1 MWHPTPVRLAGKSH
15 GWRSL
20 VGCSPQGHYESD
32 MTKQLHFQFS
42 LSYIGEGDGNTLQY
56 SCMENPRN
64 GGAWWA
70 AIYGVTQNWTWLKR
84 LSSSSSNSSSSRT
97 GALVRACLM
106 LSKAFFLFPSPKYCS
121 VSGPLVASYRGL
133 AISLNPIIP
142 NSAKSCH
149 EQESTKL
156 YYSFFCLWVLRLNIA
171 CFLQGDNGVLPEFI
185 IYLRYLI
192 CFFEICG
199 SFWEVL

>member
-1 MWHPTPVRLAGKSH
+1 MLHPTPVLLPGKSH

-20 VGCSPQGHYESD
+20 VGSSPWGHYESD

-42 LSYIGEGDGNTLQY
+42 LSCIGEGDRNSLQY

-84 LSSSSSNSSSSRT
+84 LSSSSSSRRT

-106 LSKAFFLFPSPKYCS
+106 LSKAFFLFPSSKYCS

-156 YYSFFCLWVLRLNIA
+156 HYSFFCLWVLRLNIA
-171 CFLQGDNGVLPEFI
+171 CFL
-185 IYLRYLI
+185 
-192 CFFEICG
+192 
-199 SFWEVL
+199 